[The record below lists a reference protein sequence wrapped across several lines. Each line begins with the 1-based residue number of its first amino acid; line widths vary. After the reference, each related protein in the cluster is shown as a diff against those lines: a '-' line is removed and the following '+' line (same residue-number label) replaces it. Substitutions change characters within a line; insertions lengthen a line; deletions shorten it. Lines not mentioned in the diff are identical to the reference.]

1 TQIANTMRA
10 QLQSQRDLLQA
21 LNQDYQRYS
30 TQLNTLVSQERE
42 LATVVGEFGDFID
55 ANILWSGGA
64 RILRPSDLANIH
76 EALYWLIAPD
86 AWQKTLSGLTDDLLG
101 NPLHYGL
108 ATLSFLILLYC
119 CVAFRPRLQAL
130 GEQAR
135 KKWHTT
141 YNQTPAAL
149 AITFIQTLPAPLVLA
164 FAAWRLAAVQGTLF
178 PGALAQGLT
187 SVAVLCLIL
196 GFTRQMFMPLGLVE
210 AHFEW
215 TAGQVRGTRHHF
227 GLLLLVLA
235 PLVFLIFCFEYQP
248 VEDWKTSLGR
258 VAFLAAMGAVLVTL
272 FPLLARVLRAM
283 LADETTWLSEH
294 HGARLFLL
302 LVAAG
307 LPLLLALV
315 AVSGY
320 YYTALQLSVRLFW
333 TATYCLAL
341 LFAFAM
347 MRRWLVV
354 TRRKLAV
361 EQARRRRDTAKDDS
375 GDKTVQEFTA
385 EELDLA
391 RIDTQTQNLL
401 RSVAVLALF
410 FGVYFI
416 WAGILPALKILERQE
431 LWHTRMEVE
440 QQVPTQAG
448 APSEKQVTAVVRLQ
462 PVTAADAVFA
472 LLIAAFTIVA
482 VQNLPSLIEIILLRW
497 LKLGSGERYATIAI
511 VRYTLVALGV
521 FFVLRALGVGWNN
534 VQWLLAA
541 IGLGLGFGLQEIFA
555 NFVSGLI
562 LLFERP
568 VRVGDIVT
576 IGDKSGVVSRIR
588 IRATTVTDWDKK
600 DLVIPNK
607 ELITSQVMNW
617 TLTDTTLRLK
627 LRVGVAYGSDLA
639 QVRETLLRVIREHPD
654 VLKDPKPL
662 VILEQFGASSVDF
675 DVFVYVKLENGG
687 EAKTELH
694 LNIFNALRAAG
705 IEIPF
710 PQQDIHLRSGL
721 ENPSP
726 PRTTQSPS

>member
-1 TQIANTMRA
+1 
-10 QLQSQRDLLQA
+10 
-21 LNQDYQRYS
+21 
-30 TQLNTLVSQERE
+30 
-42 LATVVGEFGDFID
+42 
-55 ANILWSGGA
+55 
-64 RILRPSDLANIH
+64 
-76 EALYWLIAPD
+76 
-86 AWQKTLSGLTDDLLG
+86 
-101 NPLHYGL
+101 
-108 ATLSFLILLYC
+108 
-119 CVAFRPRLQAL
+119 
-130 GEQAR
+130 
-135 KKWHTT
+135 
-141 YNQTPAAL
+141 
-149 AITFIQTLPAPLVLA
+149 
-164 FAAWRLAAVQGTLF
+164 AVQGTLF

-187 SVAVLCLIL
+187 SVAVLCLVL

-568 VRVGDIVT
+568 V
-576 IGDKSGVVSRIR
+576 SRIR

-627 LRVGVAYGSDLA
+627 LRVGIAYGSDLQRA
-639 QVRETLLRVIREHPD
+639 RDTLLRVIEEHPD
-654 VLKDPKPL
+654 VLKEPKPFI
-662 VILEQFGASSVDF
+662 VLEQFGGSSIDF
-675 DVFVYVKLENGG
+675 DVYLYVKLENGG
-687 EAKTELH
+687 KVKTELH
-694 LNIFNALRAAG
+694 MNIAQALHQAG

-721 ENPSP
+721 ENLSP
-726 PRTTQSPS
+726 PRPTQSPS